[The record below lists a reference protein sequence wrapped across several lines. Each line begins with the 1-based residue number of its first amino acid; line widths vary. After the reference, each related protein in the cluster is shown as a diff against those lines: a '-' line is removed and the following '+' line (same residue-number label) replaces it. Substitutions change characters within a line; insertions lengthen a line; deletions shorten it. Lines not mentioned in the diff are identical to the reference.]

1 MEITPIELFELIR
14 HNDQAAYEKLFRQN
28 YVLLVRFAK
37 DIVKDKDTAE
47 DLVQEVF
54 VKIWERRESIEI
66 KTSVKAYLYMAVKNH
81 CFTRLKAEQRHAYMD
96 ESLADDLRFSDN
108 DTDKDTNTI
117 DLHQHIS
124 NALDKLPPRC
134 ALIFKMSRFEYKTYQ
149 EIADVLELS
158 VKTVENQMSKALQLM
173 RTSLSVYLRLV
184 AILPAI
190 KFFFH

>member
-14 HNDQAAYEKLFRQN
+14 HDDRAAYEKLFRQN
-28 YVLLVRFAK
+28 YAALVRFAK

-54 VKIWERRESIEI
+54 VKIWERRQSIEI
-66 KTSVKAYLYMAVKNH
+66 KTSVNAYLYMAVKNH
-81 CFTRLKAEQRHAYMD
+81 CFNKLKAEQRHAYMD
-96 ESLADDLRFSDN
+96 EGLADDLRFSGN
-108 DTDKDTNTI
+108 DTDKDSDTI
-117 DLHQHIS
+117 DLHQHIN

-149 EIADVLELS
+149 EIADSLELS
-158 VKTVENQMSKALQLM
+158 IKTVENQMGKALQLM
-173 RTSLSVYLRLV
+173 RANLAVYLRVL
-184 AILPAI
+184 IIIPLI